1 MIPKLFVFRA
11 ALAAVLGL
19 SAMLAIVAGPAGAQR
34 VPSMGDGA
42 IEDFLRHVIRP
53 PSYANV
59 RLSPSGRYLLMV
71 EKPRYD
77 GGDDTILVYDLD
89 AEGGAVGR
97 RVSVG
102 NRRVDWV
109 EWANDD
115 RFLIAISARN
125 VRVGLRRVRGR
136 VQVVASQSRVLT
148 IDRDSLQRVSV
159 LFDGEGENFWN
170 RNRSPITDFLPDDP
184 DHILMPSYER
194 RNYNLYRVN
203 IETGAAER
211 IERGDDAT
219 VAWFSANGEAVM
231 RVDRT
236 RRGEHLRFHARTGR
250 NGRWRRVNTVRT
262 LDLFDARANFEWA
275 GPSDQPGEIYVRARP
290 NGTEFYGI
298 YRYDLAEDVFL
309 EPVAVRD
316 DYDIDYALIDD
327 DTGAYYGYS
336 YADARRH
343 FVFADPVFAAGYAD
357 IRSQFPDD
365 VIVEPVSVGASRM
378 VIYTSGAT
386 QPGIYYM
393 HDAASGVIDELVAV
407 NSELVADSLQPMQAI
422 TYTARDGTEIPAF
435 LTEPGTGSTS
445 TTPLIVM
452 PHGGPEAR
460 DGQGF
465 DPVVQYLAAL
475 GYTVFQPNYRGSSG
489 YGRAYAEAGYRQW
502 GRLMQDDIS
511 DGVASLVDSG
521 RADPDR
527 VCIVGFSYGGYAALI
542 GAALTP
548 ELYRCAFA
556 GAPVADVE
564 AFLEFKEDAGDEVH
578 DYWVELLGH
587 PRRDRDFLRE
597 TSPVRLADR
606 IQRPVYLLHGD
617 ADQVVPVEQSRAMAE
632 ALETAGADF
641 VYEEVPNLTHQWG
654 QGRDFIITM
663 RNLASFLDDAMD
675 GRIDSFDPNADDGE

>member
-1 MIPKLFVFRA
+1 MSVFRA
-11 ALAAVLGL
+11 TLVAVLG
-19 SAMLAIVAGPAGAQR
+19 VAALFATMVGPVGAQR
-34 VPSMGDGA
+34 IPSMGDGA

-53 PSYANV
+53 PRYENV
-59 RLSPSGRYLLMV
+59 RLSPNGRYLLLV
-71 EKPRYD
+71 EKPHRS

-89 AEGGAVGR
+89 SEGDSAGR

-125 VRVGLRRVRGR
+125 VRVTLRRERGR
-136 VQVVASQSRVLT
+136 YQLVASQSRVLT

-170 RNRSPITDFLPDDP
+170 PNRSPITDFLPDDP

-203 IETGAAER
+203 IETGAADR
-211 IERGDDAT
+211 VERGDDAT

-236 RRGEHLRFHARTGR
+236 RSGEHLRFHARTGR

-275 GPSDQPGEIYVRARP
+275 GPSDRPGEIYVRARP
-290 NGTEFYGI
+290 DGSEFYGI

-316 DYDIDYALIDD
+316 DYDIDYALIDE
-327 DTGAYYGYS
+327 DTGRYYGYS
-336 YADARRH
+336 YAGARRH
-343 FVFADPVFAAGYAD
+343 FVFADPAFAAGYAD
-357 IRSQFPDD
+357 IRRQFPED
-365 VIVEPVSVGASRM
+365 VIVEPVSLGANRM
-378 VIYTSGAT
+378 VVYVSGAT
-386 QPGIYYM
+386 LPGVYYL
-393 HDAASGVIDELVAV
+393 HDAGAGVIDELVAV
-407 NSELVADSLQPMQAI
+407 NSDLVADSLQPMQAI
-422 TYTARDGTEIPAF
+422 SYTARDGTEIPAF
-435 LTEPGTGSTS
+435 LTEPATGSIS
-445 TTPLIVM
+445 STPLVVM

-460 DGQGF
+460 DEQGF
-465 DPVVQYLAAL
+465 DPVVQYLAAQ

-502 GRLMQDDIS
+502 GRLMQDDLT
-511 DGVASLVDSG
+511 DGVAALVERG
-521 RADPDR
+521 QADPDQ

-564 AFLEFKEDAGDEVH
+564 EFLEFKEDAGDEVH

-587 PRRDRDFLRE
+587 PRRDRDFMRE
-597 TSPVRLADR
+597 TSPVRIADR
-606 IQRPVYLLHGD
+606 IDRPVYLLHGD
-617 ADQVVPVEQSRAMAE
+617 ADRVVPVEQSRVMAA
-632 ALETAGADF
+632 ALEAADADF
-641 VYEEVPNLTHQWG
+641 VYEEVSGLTHNWG
-654 QGRDFIITM
+654 EGRDFIVTM
-663 RNLASFLDDAMD
+663 RNLAAFLDDAMD
-675 GRIDSFDPNADDGE
+675 GRIDSFDPNANKDE

>member
-1 MIPKLFVFRA
+1 MIPKSSVFRA
-11 ALAAVLGL
+11 VKAVLLGAAAVF
-19 SAMLAIVAGPAGAQR
+19 ATMAGPVEAQR
-34 VPSMGDGA
+34 IPSMGDGA

-53 PSYANV
+53 PRYENV

-71 EKPRYD
+71 EKPLHN

-89 AEGGAVGR
+89 GEGGSAGR

-102 NRRVDWV
+102 NRRIDWV

-125 VRVGLRRVRGR
+125 VRVTLRRERGR
-136 VQVVASQSRVLT
+136 YQLVASQSRVLT

-170 RNRSPITDFLPDDP
+170 PNRSPITDFLPDDP

-203 IETGAAER
+203 IETGSAER
-211 IERGDDAT
+211 IERGNDAT

-231 RVDRT
+231 RVDSS
-236 RRGEHLRFHARTGR
+236 RRGEHMRFHARTGR
-250 NGRWRRVNTVRT
+250 NGRWRRVNTVST

-275 GPSDQPGEIYVRARP
+275 GPSDRPGEIYVRARP
-290 NGTEFYGI
+290 DGAEFFGI

-309 EPVAVRD
+309 EPVALRD

-336 YADARRH
+336 YAGVRRH
-343 FVFADPVFAAGYAD
+343 FVFADPAFAAGYAD
-357 IRSQFPDD
+357 IRAHFPED
-365 VIVEPVSVGASRM
+365 VIVEPVSVGGGRM
-378 VIYTSGAT
+378 VLYTSGAT
-386 QPGIYYM
+386 QPGVYYM
-393 HDAASGVIDELVAV
+393 HDAGSGVTDELVAV

-422 TYTARDGTEIPAF
+422 TYAARDGTEISGF
-435 LTEPGTGSTS
+435 LTEPRTGSVS

-460 DGQGF
+460 DEQGF
-465 DPVVQYLAAL
+465 DPVVQYLAAQ

-489 YGRAYAEAGYRQW
+489 FGRTFAEVGYRQW

-511 DGVASLVDSG
+511 DGVAWLAETG
-521 RADPDR
+521 RADPGQ
-527 VCIVGFSYGGYAALI
+527 VCIVGFSYGGYAALM
-542 GAALTP
+542 GAILTP
-548 ELYRCAFA
+548 ELYQCAFA

-587 PRRDRDFLRE
+587 PRRDRDFIRE

-606 IQRPVYLLHGD
+606 MQRPLYLFHGA
-617 ADQVVPVEQSRAMAE
+617 ADQIVPVEQSRAMAGV
-632 ALETAGADF
+632 LEEAGADF
-641 VYEEVPNLTHQWG
+641 VYEEVPNLTHHWG
-654 QGRDFIITM
+654 QGQDFIITM
-663 RNLASFLDDAMD
+663 RNLAEFLDDAMD
-675 GRIDSFDPNADDGE
+675 GRIDSFDPTEEKDE